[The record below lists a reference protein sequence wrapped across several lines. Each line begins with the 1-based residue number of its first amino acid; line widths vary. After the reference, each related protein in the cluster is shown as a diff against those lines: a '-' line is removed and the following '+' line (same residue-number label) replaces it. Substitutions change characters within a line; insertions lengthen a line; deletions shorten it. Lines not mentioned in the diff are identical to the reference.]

1 MESFIIHRF
10 PLGKLQTNS
19 YVISDQEDTFC
30 IVIDP
35 GENPHEMMEFI
46 GTKKIEYIL
55 LTHSHYDHIAGLNI
69 LKEFTDASVVV
80 HGSEADWLMNPNL
93 NQSNKTNSPI
103 VCKWPDILL
112 HGGET
117 IRCPSF
123 SIKAIHTPGHTPG
136 SVCYLFNDKYLFTG
150 DTLLAGAAGPSNLP
164 YGNRELLKT
173 SIAKKLF
180 CLANDIVI
188 YPGHGGKSTI
198 GFEKSHPVLPHIR
211 HVI

>member
-1 MESFIIHRF
+1 MKPLIIHCTTS
-10 PLGKLQTNS
+10 GKLQTNS
-19 YVISDQEDTFC
+19 YVISDQDDTFC
-30 IVIDP
+30 IAIDP
-35 GENPHEMMEFI
+35 GENPKEMMEYI
-46 GTKKIEYIL
+46 GKRKIEYIL
-55 LTHSHYDHIAGLNI
+55 LTHSHYDHIAGLNL
-69 LKEFTDASVVV
+69 LKKMTDASVVV
-80 HGSEADWLMNPNL
+80 HGSEADWLLNPNL
-93 NQSNKTNSPI
+93 NQSIKTNEDI

-117 IRCPSF
+117 IRCHSF

-150 DTLLAGAAGPSNLP
+150 DTLLAGAAGPTNLP
-164 YGNRELLKT
+164 YGNRDLLKK
-173 SIAKKLF
+173 SINHKLF
-180 CLANDIVI
+180 CLADDIVI